1 MVSDEEDY
9 PAESHHY
16 ARPTPIN
23 RNTREYPSM
32 EFEQPLLS
40 RSIPAPERVYANL
53 QQPKKSKNV
62 RFDQRAQSLDYLE
75 TSFPSD
81 SPAGARKSGLKSPK
95 NQPKKPPRPT
105 KKPQHG
111 SGEELCTDEFVIVNY
126 HGSPSKA
133 PKPSV
138 PLKRTPSSVS
148 SPNLVFDPNSNT
160 VRLVYDDEPESPP
173 KIQCR
178 RQGTLL
184 IHVPPCDGTSC
195 LVIHRNETS
204 I

>member
-1 MVSDEEDY
+1 
-9 PAESHHY
+9 
-16 ARPTPIN
+16 
-23 RNTREYPSM
+23 M

-40 RSIPAPERVYANL
+40 RPVPAPDRVYANL
-53 QQPKKSKNV
+53 QQPKKRKNV

-81 SPAGARKSGLKSPK
+81 SPVEARKSGLKSPK
-95 NQPKKPPRPT
+95 SQPKKPPRPNKNKT
-105 KKPQHG
+105 THG
-111 SGEELCTDEFVIVNY
+111 SGEELCTDEFVIRY

-148 SPNLVFDPNSNT
+148 SPNLVFDPTSNT
-160 VRLVYDDEPESPP
+160 VRLVYDDERETPP
-173 KIQCR
+173 KPKAPCR

-184 IHVPPCDGTSC
+184 IHVPPCDGISC

-204 I
+204 L